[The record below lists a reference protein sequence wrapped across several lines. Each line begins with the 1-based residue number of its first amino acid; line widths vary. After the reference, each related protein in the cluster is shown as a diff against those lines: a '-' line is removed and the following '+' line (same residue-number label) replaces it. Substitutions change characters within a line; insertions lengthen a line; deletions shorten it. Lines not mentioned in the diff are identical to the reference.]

1 MGETERLGTGHAAN
15 IGGMDGGEEQ
25 AAPVRRASSRRKVS
39 ATASGG
45 AEARSK
51 RVAKPTG
58 AAGSKT
64 TTRRKAAED
73 QTGAA
78 GPKKTTRR
86 KAAEDQTG
94 ATKPKT
100 TTRRRAAED
109 QTGAAKPKTTA
120 RPRTSGVRRGSG
132 ATAKPATTRPATGRK
147 ATPRTGSAL
156 DQDLAQHAAE
166 TYTEADLEAGKK
178 LAVSI
183 VSKTVTSGGLASLLS
198 VLMPGAAA
206 GAGGLTALL
215 SKLSATYG
223 DLSAQDQ
230 KHLRAVVAW
239 VKGGFHLKLEPY
251 TASGHELRLF
261 P

>member
-15 IGGMDGGEEQ
+15 IGGMAGDEEQ

-58 AAGSKT
+58 AAGSKK

-78 GPKKTTRR
+78 G
-86 KAAEDQTG
+86 
-94 ATKPKT
+94 PKT

-198 VLMPGAAA
+198 VLMPGAGAAA

>member
-1 MGETERLGTGHAAN
+1 
-15 IGGMDGGEEQ
+15 
-25 AAPVRRASSRRKVS
+25 
-39 ATASGG
+39 
-45 AEARSK
+45 
-51 RVAKPTG
+51 
-58 AAGSKT
+58 T

-78 GPKKTTRR
+78 GPKTTTRR

-94 ATKPKT
+94 AAKPKTTTRRRAAEDQTGAVKPKT

-147 ATPRTGSAL
+147 ATPRTGSTL

-198 VLMPGAAA
+198 VLMPGAGAAA

>member
-1 MGETERLGTGHAAN
+1 M
-15 IGGMDGGEEQ
+15 
-25 AAPVRRASSRRKVS
+25 
-39 ATASGG
+39 
-45 AEARSK
+45 
-51 RVAKPTG
+51 
-58 AAGSKT
+58 
-64 TTRRKAAED
+64 
-73 QTGAA
+73 
-78 GPKKTTRR
+78 
-86 KAAEDQTG
+86 
-94 ATKPKT
+94 
-100 TTRRRAAED
+100 
-109 QTGAAKPKTTA
+109 
-120 RPRTSGVRRGSG
+120 RRGSG
-132 ATAKPATTRPATGRK
+132 ATAKPATTRPATARK
-147 ATPRTGSAL
+147 ATPRTGSTL

-198 VLMPGAAA
+198 VLMPGAGAAA

>member
-78 GPKKTTRR
+78 R
-86 KAAEDQTG
+86 
-94 ATKPKT
+94 
-100 TTRRRAAED
+100 
-109 QTGAAKPKTTA
+109 PKTTA

-132 ATAKPATTRPATGRK
+132 ATAKPATTRPATARK
-147 ATPRTGSAL
+147 ATPRTGSTL

-198 VLMPGAAA
+198 VLMPGAGAAA

>member
-1 MGETERLGTGHAAN
+1 MAGGLAEWGCDVGVVFFSGERPTEEIWSGLVA
-15 IGGMDGGEEQ
+15 GEMC
-25 AAPVRRASSRRKVS
+25 R
-39 ATASGG
+39 G
-45 AEARSK
+45 
-51 RVAKPTG
+51 
-58 AAGSKT
+58 
-64 TTRRKAAED
+64 D
-73 QTGAA
+73 
-78 GPKKTTRR
+78 GPKTR
-86 KAAEDQTG
+86 
-94 ATKPKT
+94 
-100 TTRRRAAED
+100 
-109 QTGAAKPKTTA
+109 A
-120 RPRTSGVRRGSG
+120 RPRASGVRRGSG
-132 ATAKPATTRPATGRK
+132 ATAKPATTRPATARK
-147 ATPRTGSAL
+147 ATPRTGSTL

-198 VLMPGAAA
+198 VLMPGAGAAA